1 MTTTD
6 YRTPTQLDWPGATE
20 PSWLARTARQLGT
33 TLIRWVDHVEAAHQ
47 RRLADRAERAAR
59 VREVD
64 ALLARTDRQRLT
76 AQSQRQ
82 FHGLV

>member
-1 MTTTD
+1 MSTAD
-6 YRTPTQLDWPGATE
+6 YRTTPQLDWPGATE
-20 PSWLARTARQLGT
+20 PGRLARTARQLAT
-33 TLIRWVDHVEAAHQ
+33 TLLRWVDRVDAAHH
-47 RRLADRAERAAR
+47 RRLADRAERAGRA
-59 VREVD
+59 REVD